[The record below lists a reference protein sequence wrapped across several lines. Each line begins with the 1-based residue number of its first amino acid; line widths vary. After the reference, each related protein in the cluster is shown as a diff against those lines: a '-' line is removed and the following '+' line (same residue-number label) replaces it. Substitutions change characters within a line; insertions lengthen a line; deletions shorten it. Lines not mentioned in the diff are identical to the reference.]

1 MQTMVLG
8 QFEGYLFLL
17 FFVSLLALNMQIL
30 VIVWFMHWQIQ
41 CFYMMMIVV
50 IVTSLPCY
58 EDREVCVWWC

>member
-30 VIVWFMHWQIQ
+30 VIV
-41 CFYMMMIVV
+41 
-50 IVTSLPCY
+50 
-58 EDREVCVWWC
+58 